1 MNKIKATKKD
11 MRTNYYIISVGY
23 CKLQNLLRREEP
35 IAYSV
40 GQYGWDCDYYEIDG
54 VIISTGYRPIPSKH
68 TSTNYDMNLDFDAK
82 AEMILN
88 NHGDY
93 LQTKNALRTLLV
105 EYVNMAIANF
115 ERGL

>member
-23 CKLQNLLRREEP
+23 CKLQNLLRHEEP
-35 IAYSV
+35 IAFSV

-54 VIISTGYRPIPSKH
+54 VIISTGYRPIMSQR
-68 TSTNYDMNLDFDAK
+68 TSTDFDMNLDYDSK
-82 AEMILN
+82 AEMIIHN
-88 NHGDY
+88 GSDY

-105 EYVNMAIANF
+105 DFVNRAKYNY